1 MKKILLVSFLMLFV
15 AIALAHE
22 AVMKAPLIVPEDQ
35 ADEDGGWFVKYFSLD
50 WSKKDDHCV
59 SFNITNAILGEDPG
73 VEVSRAWK
81 QVPVLPHFDIRF
93 GKDQYAFGRITTG
106 KPSKHLQIFDLF
118 NAPAEMMVKL
128 VGKNAPIGWQLYYA
142 NKDFGDMK
150 WDAADYGV
158 RVTKSIDGF
167 NLGASIRMDYTS
179 ESITEIDTLTNEP
192 IIEGWEDP
200 ESVMHWEIDAEYIAL
215 EKIGIDIQIQNYDY
229 DEDDTNEMNFY
240 SLLYYQPG
248 IMVPIA
254 GQMTPYFG
262 YITKNEILSEDED
275 GIEYGKSMKEYDMFF
290 GANFKPKEN
299 AFIKLEY
306 HMDSVDD
313 TDDELNLQQDFH
325 FSQKHP
331 YLTYCV

>member
-50 WSKKDDHCV
+50 WSKEDDHCV
-59 SFNITNAILGEDPG
+59 SFNITNAILGKDPG

-93 GKDQYAFGRITTG
+93 GKDQYAFGRITSG

-142 NKDFGDMK
+142 NKDLGDMK

-158 RVTKSIDGF
+158 RITKSIAGF
-167 NLGASIRMDYTS
+167 NLGAAIRMDYTS
-179 ESITEIDTLTNEP
+179 EYEIIQTDSIEIEWQ
-192 IIEGWEDP
+192 EP
-200 ESVMHWEIDAEYIAL
+200 ESVMHWEIDAEYITM

-254 GQMTPYFG
+254 GKMTPYFG
-262 YITKNEILSEDED
+262 YITKNEILSESIDPITEEKI
-275 GIEYGKSMKEYDMFF
+275 IEYGKSMKEDDMFF
-290 GANFKPKEN
+290 GINVKPKEN

-313 TDDELNLQQDFH
+313 TDDELNLQVGF
-325 FSQKHP
+325 
-331 YLTYCV
+331 TY